1 LAALDDV
8 EADGTRFLLFLRLNG
23 RLLNGR
29 LLSGRLRY
37 IDGRGIGFG
46 KVG

>member
-8 EADGTRFLLFLRLNG
+8 EADGTRFLLLRLNG

-37 IDGRGIGFG
+37 IDGRGIGFE